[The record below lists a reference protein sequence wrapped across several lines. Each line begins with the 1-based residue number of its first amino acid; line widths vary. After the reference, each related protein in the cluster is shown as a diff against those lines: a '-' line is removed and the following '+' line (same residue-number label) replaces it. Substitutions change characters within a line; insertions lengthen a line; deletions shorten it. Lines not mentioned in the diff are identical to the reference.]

1 MDDDFWKAVR
11 EKEQTSFKSRRTG
24 ALNIALLFGTAAVAL
39 SLILTPM
46 LSDKSKSSVLASAP
60 DFDNITTGSIPTSEN
75 GKRYTIRRSV
85 LQQEPG
91 SVCVVQGYG
100 ADGGC

>member
-1 MDDDFWKAVR
+1 MDDDFWKAVQ
-11 EKEQTSFKSRRTG
+11 EKEQSYSSSRKMG
-24 ALNIALLFGTAAVAL
+24 ALNLALLFGTAAVAL

-60 DFDNITTGSIPTSEN
+60 DFDNITTGSIPQTEN

-91 SVCVVQGYG
+91 SVCIVQGYG
-100 ADGGC
+100 ADSGC